1 MMTSHSAFKIQTSG
15 RGLTAI
21 TDKVRSAVASSG
33 IQQGVCTV
41 FIHHTSASLTIT
53 ENADPDVQAD
63 LDDYLSRLV
72 QDGDPRYRHD
82 AEGPDDMAA
91 HIRAALT
98 LTSLTIPIQQGQC
111 ALGTWQGVF
120 LWEHRTHAHQRKV
133 SVTTIGEKA

>member
-1 MMTSHSAFKIQTSG
+1 MLSHSVLKIQTSG

-21 TDKVRSAVASSG
+21 TGHVQNAVATAG
-33 IQQGVCTV
+33 IPQGLCTV

-53 ENADPDVQAD
+53 ENADPDVQSD

-91 HIRAALT
+91 HIRATLT
-98 LTSLTIPIQQGQC
+98 QTSLTIPVQQGQC
-111 ALGTWQGVF
+111 ELGTWQGIF
-120 LWEHRTHAHQRKV
+120 LWEHRTHAHQRKI
-133 SVTTIGEKA
+133 SITIIGDAA

>member
-1 MMTSHSAFKIQTSG
+1 MLSHSVLKIQTSG

-21 TDKVRSAVASSG
+21 TDQVQNAIAMAG
-33 IQQGVCTV
+33 IHQGLCTV

-53 ENADPDVQAD
+53 ENADPDVQSD

-91 HIRAALT
+91 HIRATLT
-98 LTSLTIPIQQGQC
+98 QTSLTIPIQQGQC
-111 ALGTWQGVF
+111 ELGTWQGIF
-120 LWEHRTHAHQRKV
+120 LWEHRTHAHQRKI
-133 SVTTIGEKA
+133 SITIIGDAG